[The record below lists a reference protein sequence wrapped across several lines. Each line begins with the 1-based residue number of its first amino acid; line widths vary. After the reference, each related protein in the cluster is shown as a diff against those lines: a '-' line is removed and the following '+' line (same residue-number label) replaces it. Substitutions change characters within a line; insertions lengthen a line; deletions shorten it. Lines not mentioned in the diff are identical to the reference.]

1 MNRRMFLRNVNITAV
16 SLAAGGGLLGCV
28 KRPVGAAI
36 ATGMLPV
43 NLPET
48 ACHLPRV
55 NVSAEREIRTVV
67 GLRPYRPSGFRVAK
81 EMVGETAVVHNYGHG
96 GGGITLSWGT
106 SKLAVD
112 LGLPGHVGPVA
123 VLGCGAVGL
132 ATARLAQEAGF
143 EVTIYTKAMPPE
155 TTSNIAGGQWNP
167 VTVYDTDRT
176 LTPEFTKQF
185 VDAAQYAY
193 RRYQIMTDPKYG
205 IRWMRNYAL
214 SDTPW
219 HSPIS
224 VAQSG
229 LLQGL
234 QPELK
239 ELPAGTHPFA
249 NKYVRQFDG
258 MIAEPPIYL
267 PAMLTDVRIAGGKV
281 VVREMKSLAEVQALP
296 QKLVFNCTGLGAK
309 SLFGDEELTP
319 IRGQLTI
326 LLPQPEVTY
335 ATVYENT
342 YMFSRRDGVVLGG
355 THEMGIG
362 ICSLIWRRRLRFW
375 RNRRSCLMGC
385 AIVERTGGYPGS
397 LSRHVKLFLRNM
409 ARSNASG
416 QRMRAVRGGA
426 GRWEAG

>member
-1 MNRRMFLRNVNITAV
+1 MFLRNANMAAI

-36 ATGMLPV
+36 ASAALPV

-55 NVSAEREIRTVV
+55 RVSAEREIRTVV

-81 EMVGETAVVHNYGHG
+81 EIVGGTTVVHNYGHG

-143 EVTIYTKAMPPE
+143 DVTIYAKALPPE
-155 TTSNIAGGQWNP
+155 TTSNIAGGQWLP
-167 VTVYDTDRT
+167 VSVYDSNRT
-176 LTPEFTKQF
+176 LTPEFTQQF
-185 VDAAQYAY
+185 VAAAQYGY
-193 RRYQIMTDPKYG
+193 RRYQIMSDPKYG
-205 IRWMRNYAL
+205 IRWMRNYQM
-214 SDTPW
+214 SDMPW
-219 HSPIS
+219 HSQINTGRD
-224 VAQSG
+224 A

-234 QPELK
+234 LPEVK
-239 ELPAGTHPFA
+239 DLPAGTHSFG
-249 NKYVRQFDG
+249 NKFVRQFDG
-258 MIAEPPIYL
+258 MIVEPPIYL

-281 VVREMKSLAEVQALP
+281 VVREMKSLDEVQALP

-309 SLFGDEELTP
+309 ALFGDEELTP

-326 LLPQPEVTY
+326 LLPQSEVTY

-342 YMFSRRDGVVLGG
+342 YMFSRRDGVLLGG
-355 THEMGIG
+355 THEMGDWNLQPDLG
-362 ICSLIWRRRLRFW
+362 TKA
-375 RNRRSCLMGC
+375 
-385 AIVERTGGYPGS
+385 AI
-397 LSRHVKLFLRNM
+397 LAKQAKLFD
-409 ARSNASG
+409 G
-416 QRMRAVRGGA
+416 MRDC
-426 GRWEAG
+426 

>member
-1 MNRRMFLRNVNITAV
+1 MAAV

-28 KRPVGAAI
+28 KKPVGAAI
-36 ATGMLPV
+36 APGMLPE
-43 NLPET
+43 NLPDS

-55 NVSAEREIRTVV
+55 KVSADREIRTVV
-67 GLRPYRPSGFRVAK
+67 GLRPFRPSGFRVAK

-155 TTSNIAGGQWNP
+155 TTSNIAGGQWHP
-167 VTVYDTDRT
+167 VTVYDQDKA
-176 LTPEFTKQF
+176 LTPEFTQQF
-185 VDAAQYAY
+185 VDAARYAY

-205 IRWMRNYAL
+205 IRWMRNYSL

-219 HSPIS
+219 HSPINP
-224 VAQSG
+224 AQPG

-234 QPELK
+234 QPEVK
-239 ELPAGTHPFA
+239 ELPAGTHPFG
-249 NKYVRQFDG
+249 NKFVRQFDG
-258 MIAEPPIYL
+258 MIVEPPIYL
-267 PAMLTDVRIAGGKV
+267 PSMLTDVRIAGGKI
-281 VVREMKSLAEVQALP
+281 VVREMKSLDEVRRLP
-296 QKLVFNCTGLGAK
+296 EKLVFNCTGLGAK
-309 SLFGDEELTP
+309 ALFGDDELTP
-319 IRGQLTI
+319 IRGQLTV

-335 ATVYENT
+335 ATLYENT

-355 THEMGIG
+355 THEMGDWN
-362 ICSLIWRRRLRFW
+362 LQPD
-375 RNRRSCLMGC
+375 MATKA
-385 AIVERTGGYPGS
+385 AIMA
-397 LSRHVKLFLRNM
+397 KQAQLFD
-409 ARSNASG
+409 G
-416 QRMRAVRGGA
+416 MR
-426 GRWEAG
+426 EC